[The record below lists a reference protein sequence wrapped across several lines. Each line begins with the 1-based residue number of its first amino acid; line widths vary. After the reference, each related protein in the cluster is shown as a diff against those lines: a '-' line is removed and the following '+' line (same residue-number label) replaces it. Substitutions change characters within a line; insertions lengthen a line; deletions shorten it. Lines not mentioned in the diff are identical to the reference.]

1 MQFSV
6 SASRRDN
13 CRPGLVAP
21 PQLDAHSTLCDPAP
35 SPPDSKG
42 WTQKPPLAFAYI
54 CRFRSTLPLRLANI
68 SYTGRNNAEE
78 GMLQWQ
84 CILCVSKISIYI
96 YLNEGI
102 TEFYSRIMKC
112 CIVLLFGLKLHFSE
126 LSSRIFFC
134 IFVAVAVWVKGLG
147 VWGLGSGVRI
157 RTQASVECVPGVALD
172 GSPLGCESP
181 ANVPII
187 IMAQSRGRCRAGVII
202 TQNPEPRA
210 QSPGPKS

>member
-1 MQFSV
+1 
-6 SASRRDN
+6 
-13 CRPGLVAP
+13 
-21 PQLDAHSTLCDPAP
+21 
-35 SPPDSKG
+35 
-42 WTQKPPLAFAYI
+42 
-54 CRFRSTLPLRLANI
+54 
-68 SYTGRNNAEE
+68 
-78 GMLQWQ
+78 MLQWQ

-126 LSSRIFFC
+126 LSFRIFFC
-134 IFVAVAVWVKGLG
+134 IFVAVAVWVKELG

-187 IMAQSRGRCRAGVII
+187 IMAQSRGRCRAGGII

-210 QSPGPKS
+210 QGPNPKQKQKHSQLDIKWHVKLYSLPALAPGNIFHFRTQPGHY